1 MPFRAEISKA
11 PKQAKLQGG
20 PEGAGPG
27 QGGVVI
33 RNAIRRIRTGV
44 VGLGY
49 WGSRY
54 VCVLRSTTGMAAVV
68 GVDQRF
74 AQIDD
79 GQQQTNQGV
88 AVYAGL
94 TT

>member
-1 MPFRAEISKA
+1 
-11 PKQAKLQGG
+11 
-20 PEGAGPG
+20 
-27 QGGVVI
+27 
-33 RNAIRRIRTGV
+33 
-44 VGLGY
+44 
-49 WGSRY
+49 
-54 VCVLRSTTGMAAVV
+54 MAAVV
-68 GVDQRF
+68 GVDQWF